1 MVPKD
6 AGPVLGVVVTHGTGV
21 MPPCCDA
28 CTDDKPKDAG
38 YGAAEV
44 YVGVVMHHVSCVGV
58 SDDLLKWML
67 VSVREN
73 DMVVPLDLYTRLDH

>member
-1 MVPKD
+1 MVPQD

-28 CTDDKPKDAG
+28 RTDDEPKDAG

-44 YVGVVMHHVSCVGV
+44 YVGVVMHHVSCVGA
-58 SDDLLKWML
+58 SDDLLKWRL
-67 VSVREN
+67 VSVRKRRGGPPRFIGWMN
-73 DMVVPLDLYTRLDH
+73 H